1 MKVNTQITDLL
12 KDKLVFDVGCNVG
25 RKAQQYITAG
35 AQVIGFEPQS
45 DLVELVR
52 NRFKIVVENVALSY
66 SVGDA
71 PIWRATESQ
80 ITSMS
85 QEFITATTATTR
97 FPGHSWSR
105 EPQYIH
111 TNTLDNMIIKYGK
124 PYYIK
129 IDVEGYEFSVLQGL
143 KQPIDIISIEFTAEL
158 IKNTF
163 TCLNYLGYGKEY
175 TLVYGEGPE
184 FAYPWMDYDAIVGIL
199 NSLDINKLDWGDVYI
214 KSK

>member
-71 PIWRATESQ
+71 PIWRATE
-80 ITSMS
+80 
-85 QEFITATTATTR
+85 
-97 FPGHSWSR
+97 
-105 EPQYIH
+105 
-111 TNTLDNMIIKYGK
+111 N
-124 PYYIK
+124 
-129 IDVEGYEFSVLQGL
+129 
-143 KQPIDIISIEFTAEL
+143 
-158 IKNTF
+158 
-163 TCLNYLGYGKEY
+163 
-175 TLVYGEGPE
+175 
-184 FAYPWMDYDAIVGIL
+184 
-199 NSLDINKLDWGDVYI
+199 
-214 KSK
+214 